1 MKEGLKDLS
10 IEERSVPTQEL
21 LRKGILTS
29 KPLRV
34 LQKCEATM
42 LGEDKN
48 KNGKRIPET
57 VKETQIIGKKARKLD
72 KKKAKLENLQEVKE
86 TRWKTS

>member
-10 IEERSVPTQEL
+10 IQERIISTQEV

-29 KPLRV
+29 DPLRTP
-34 LQKCEATM
+34 QQCEATT

-48 KNGKRIPET
+48 KNGKRILET
-57 VKETQIIGKKARKLD
+57 IR
-72 KKKAKLENLQEVKE
+72 
-86 TRWKTS
+86 